1 MNTHYNSMPPSVAG
15 SETSRA
21 AAESMVPCVAKIR
34 EMVRLQI
41 VIMSQF
47 QGATCDEIE
56 VHLALSHQT
65 ASARIRE
72 LYLGGHIDYRRN
84 ADGTLVKRKTRS
96 GRNAQV
102 YVVRGYG
109 KEVGR

>member
-1 MNTHYNSMPPSVAG
+1 MTTPYNGLPPSVAG
-15 SETSRA
+15 SETSREA
-21 AAESMVPCVAKIR
+21 AASMVPCVRKIR
-34 EMVRLQI
+34 ERVRLQI
-41 VIMSQF
+41 VILSQF

-56 VHLALSHQT
+56 LHLALSHQT

-72 LYLGGHIDYRRN
+72 LYLGGVIDYLRSE
-84 ADGTLVKRKTRS
+84 DGTLVKRKTRS

-102 YVVRGYG
+102 YVARAYG